1 MYIIKAYTHRARLSL
16 LKAASYRLLLAL
28 SLFVESVLGLFMAL
42 VKTDIAFTLTNNVSG
57 ELKALSREEESLK
70 YERWHDQRIRA
81 AVKKFYGH
89 DLEN

>member
-1 MYIIKAYTHRARLSL
+1 MS
-16 LKAASYRLLLAL
+16 
-28 SLFVESVLGLFMAL
+28 L
-42 VKTDIAFTLTNNVSG
+42 VKTDIAFTLTNNASG

-70 YERWHDQRIRA
+70 YERWQDQRIRA